1 MADQPPDQP
10 HQEERP
16 EQPEQPDSA
25 MSDQKDSAMPDQKD
39 SAMPDAAPAPAAEPD
54 AMSDADKV
62 SPPVSLPSK
71 RHADED
77 ISQIRAKRLAK
88 LGGPA
93 TPNGPSRPPSTAP
106 EAASSSTSSPKPT
119 ESQAPRPKPQPEP
132 TSSSNPFSQ
141 LGVKTDEPPKKRI
154 TIKPAVSN
162 SPAPQ
167 PAQKAPE
174 LSREAWEDRTLS
186 NIFRITLDE
195 AHTQDA
201 HGHKLYFASGAKSDL
216 EDEGR
221 PVRLSTDLLDSV
233 ILEAASSQTQGSA
246 LEYLMSCW
254 KRVSKVLKNLTN
266 KTGPRFDVV
275 KEARRLCFSY
285 CIFAATMPDM
295 FGEEAPAENALADR
309 LLLGPDDERG
319 ICYEFLTEAS
329 QRIGEDDM
337 IREALVGAME
347 DVSRR
352 LSTVSMNG
360 DYKPH
365 MLILRVF
372 VRFPPLVAAL
382 AQSETFL
389 PANIEAQ
396 HIETHSFLGPFF
408 RLSPMQAEVAMNY
421 FAGSSAVDK
430 GLIANAQRAVR
441 MTLQTH
447 QEELLD
453 ITNTFI
459 KNKESREKMLDW
471 LALTVN
477 KNHMRRAMQVD
488 KKKVSSDGFMVNV
501 TVILD
506 RLCEPFMDA
515 TFAKIDRIDI
525 DYLRRSP
532 RVDIQD
538 ETKINADQKTSDEFY
553 STKASGTNNFISE
566 VFFLTVAAHH
576 YGLEAANTKLSTLQK
591 DVKWLEKELVK
602 LEPERSKYMTSQ
614 AQLAIFDNHVKKMK
628 DQIERGKCSILA
640 IQGVLLDET
649 MQARSMQLMRYVI
662 VWLLRIASP
671 GTSFPKSELQLPLP
685 KEQPVEFKCLPEYF
699 VEDIV
704 GNFKFITRYMPHII
718 TTTQCE
724 ELVKICIAF
733 LRSSEYIKNPYL
745 KSGLVTIL
753 FHGVWG
759 IPGRPKGVLG
769 DTLFAHDFAMKHLL
783 HALMKFYIECEST
796 GTHTQFF
803 DKFNIRYEI
812 FQVIKCIWPNPI
824 YREHLAT
831 EARVNLDFFVQFVN
845 LLLNDVTFVLDES
858 FTAFKEIHDLSREL
872 KNAPANMEQTARQ
885 EQEEKLASAQGKA
898 KSYMQLT
905 NETVAMLKLF
915 TEALADSFTKKEVVV
930 RLAHM
935 LDYNLEALVGP
946 KKSQLKVENPEEY
959 GWNPRNMLA
968 EVTDVYLNLES
979 KQSFIDA
986 VATDGRS
993 YREEYMTEAYKILQ
1007 RFKLKSPEQMEQWQS
1022 MSDRIKE
1029 AKAQADMVEADL
1041 GEIPDQYLD
1050 PILASLMEDPVTL
1063 PVSRQI
1069 VDRGTIQAHL
1079 LSDPHDPFNR
1089 TPLKIEDVIPNDEL
1103 REEIQNWKAN
1113 LLAQKMAERNAAA
1126 APASDAMDTS

>member
-77 ISQIRAKRLAK
+77 ISQIRTKRLAK

>member
-16 EQPEQPDSA
+16 EQPEQPEQPDN
-25 MSDQKDSAMPDQKD
+25 AMPDQKD

-54 AMSDADKV
+54 AMSDADK
-62 SPPVSLPSK
+62 
-71 RHADED
+71 
-77 ISQIRAKRLAK
+77 IRAKRLAK

-154 TIKPAVSN
+154 TIKPAASN

-382 AQSETFL
+382 ALSETFL

-1063 PVSRQI
+1063 PVSKQI

-1126 APASDAMDTS
+1126 APAGDAMDTS

>member
-16 EQPEQPDSA
+16 EQPEQPDNA
-25 MSDQKDSAMPDQKD
+25 MSDQKD

-62 SPPVSLPSK
+62 SPPASLPSK
-71 RHADED
+71 RHADD
-77 ISQIRAKRLAK
+77 DVFQIRAKRLAK

-119 ESQAPRPKPQPEP
+119 ESQAPRPKPQPES

-154 TIKPAVSN
+154 TIKPAASN

-872 KNAPANMEQTARQ
+872 KNAPASMEQTARQ

-935 LDYNLEALVGP
+935 LDYNLEALVGL

-1063 PVSRQI
+1063 PVSKQI

-1113 LLAQKMAERNAAA
+1113 LLAQKMAERNAAV
-1126 APASDAMDTS
+1126 APAGDAMDTS

>member
-25 MSDQKDSAMPDQKD
+25 MSDQKDSAMPD
-39 SAMPDAAPAPAAEPD
+39 AAPAPAAEPD
-54 AMSDADKV
+54 AMSDADK
-62 SPPVSLPSK
+62 
-71 RHADED
+71 
-77 ISQIRAKRLAK
+77 IRAKRLAK

-106 EAASSSTSSPKPT
+106 EAASSSTSSPRPT

-132 TSSSNPFSQ
+132 ASSSNPFSQ
-141 LGVKTDEPPKKRI
+141 LGVKTNEPPKKRI
-154 TIKPAVSN
+154 TIKPAASN

-186 NIFRITLDE
+186 NIFRVTLDE

-221 PVRLSTDLLDSV
+221 PVRLGTDLLDSV

-246 LEYLMSCW
+246 LEYMMSCW

-329 QRIGEDDM
+329 QRIGEDDT

-352 LSTVSMNG
+352 LSIVSMNG

-553 STKASGTNNFISE
+553 STKVSGTNNFISE

-1063 PVSRQI
+1063 PISKQI

-1126 APASDAMDTS
+1126 APAGDAMDTS

>member
-25 MSDQKDSAMPDQKD
+25 MSDQKDSAMPD
-39 SAMPDAAPAPAAEPD
+39 AAPAPAAEPD

-62 SPPVSLPSK
+62 SPPASLPSK
-71 RHADED
+71 RHADDD

-132 TSSSNPFSQ
+132 ASSSNPFSQ

-154 TIKPAVSN
+154 TIKPAASN
-162 SPAPQ
+162 SPTPQ

-186 NIFRITLDE
+186 NIFRVTLDE

-221 PVRLSTDLLDSV
+221 PVRLGTDLLDSV
-233 ILEAASSQTQGSA
+233 ILEAASSQAQGSA

-329 QRIGEDDM
+329 QRIGEDDT

-352 LSTVSMNG
+352 LSIVSMNG

-1063 PVSRQI
+1063 PISKQI

-1126 APASDAMDTS
+1126 APAGDAMDTS

>member
-16 EQPEQPDSA
+16 EQPEQPDNA
-25 MSDQKDSAMPDQKD
+25 MSDQKD

-62 SPPVSLPSK
+62 SPPASLPSK
-71 RHADED
+71 RHADDD

-154 TIKPAVSN
+154 TIKPAASN
-162 SPAPQ
+162 SPVPQ

-602 LEPERSKYMTSQ
+602 LESERSKYMTSQ

-1063 PVSRQI
+1063 PVSKQI

-1126 APASDAMDTS
+1126 APAGDAMDTS

>member
-25 MSDQKDSAMPDQKD
+25 MSDQKDSAMPD
-39 SAMPDAAPAPAAEPD
+39 AAPAPAAEPD

-62 SPPVSLPSK
+62 SPPASLPSK
-71 RHADED
+71 RHADDD

-106 EAASSSTSSPKPT
+106 EAASSSTSSPRPT

-132 TSSSNPFSQ
+132 ASSSNPFSQ
-141 LGVKTDEPPKKRI
+141 LGVKTNEPPKKRI
-154 TIKPAVSN
+154 TIKPAASN

-186 NIFRITLDE
+186 NIFRVTLDE

-221 PVRLSTDLLDSV
+221 PVRLGTDLLDSV

-246 LEYLMSCW
+246 LEYMMSCW

-329 QRIGEDDM
+329 QRIGEDDT

-352 LSTVSMNG
+352 LSIVSMNG

-553 STKASGTNNFISE
+553 STKVSGTNNFISE

-733 LRSSEYIKNPYL
+733 LRSSEYVKNPYL

-1063 PVSRQI
+1063 PISKQI

-1126 APASDAMDTS
+1126 APAGDAMDTS

>member
-1 MADQPPDQP
+1 
-10 HQEERP
+10 
-16 EQPEQPDSA
+16 
-25 MSDQKDSAMPDQKD
+25 
-39 SAMPDAAPAPAAEPD
+39 
-54 AMSDADKV
+54 
-62 SPPVSLPSK
+62 
-71 RHADED
+71 
-77 ISQIRAKRLAK
+77 
-88 LGGPA
+88 
-93 TPNGPSRPPSTAP
+93 
-106 EAASSSTSSPKPT
+106 
-119 ESQAPRPKPQPEP
+119 
-132 TSSSNPFSQ
+132 
-141 LGVKTDEPPKKRI
+141 
-154 TIKPAVSN
+154 
-162 SPAPQ
+162 
-167 PAQKAPE
+167 
-174 LSREAWEDRTLS
+174 LSIEAWEDRTLS

-195 AHTQDA
+195 NHTQDA

-216 EDEGR
+216 VDDGR

-233 ILEAASSQTQGSA
+233 ILEAASSQTQGPA

-254 KRVSKVLKNLTN
+254 KRVSKVLKNLAN
-266 KTGPRFDVV
+266 KTGPRFEVV

-285 CIFAATMPDM
+285 CIFAVTMPDM

-329 QRIGEDDM
+329 QRIGEDDT

-352 LSTVSMNG
+352 LSKVSMNG

-365 MLILRVF
+365 MLILRIF

-421 FAGSSAVDK
+421 FSGSSAVDK

-477 KNHMRRAMQVD
+477 KNHKRRAMQVD
-488 KKKVSSDGFMVNV
+488 RKAVSSDGFMVNV

-515 TFAKIDRIDI
+515 TFSKIDRIDI

-538 ETKINADQKTSDEFY
+538 ETKINADQKTSDDFY

-566 VFFLTVAAHH
+566 IFFLTVAAHH

-602 LEPERSKYMTSQ
+602 LEPERPKYMTSQ
-614 AQLAIFDNHVKKMK
+614 AQLAIFDNHIKKIK

-662 VWLLRIASP
+662 VWLLRLASP

-685 KEQPVEFKCLPEYF
+685 KEQPVQFKCLPEYF

-753 FHGVWG
+753 FHGVWA
-759 IPGRPKGVLG
+759 IHGRPKGVLG

-885 EQEEKLASAQGKA
+885 EQEEKLSSAQGKA

-1007 RFKLKSPEQMEQWQS
+1007 RFKLKTPEQMEQWQT

-1041 GEIPDQYLD
+1041 GEIPDEYLD

-1063 PVSRQI
+1063 PISKQI

-1103 REEIQNWKAN
+1103 REEIQSWKAN

-1126 APASDAMDTS
+1126 TAPAGDAMDTS

>member
-1 MADQPPDQP
+1 
-10 HQEERP
+10 
-16 EQPEQPDSA
+16 

-54 AMSDADKV
+54 AMSDADK
-62 SPPVSLPSK
+62 
-71 RHADED
+71 
-77 ISQIRAKRLAK
+77 IRAKRLAK

-1063 PVSRQI
+1063 PVSKQI

>member
-1 MADQPPDQP
+1 
-10 HQEERP
+10 
-16 EQPEQPDSA
+16 
-25 MSDQKDSAMPDQKD
+25 MSDQKD

-54 AMSDADKV
+54 AMSDADK
-62 SPPVSLPSK
+62 
-71 RHADED
+71 
-77 ISQIRAKRLAK
+77 IRAKRLAK

-1063 PVSRQI
+1063 PVSKQI

-1126 APASDAMDTS
+1126 APAGDAMDTS

>member
-872 KNAPANMEQTARQ
+872 KNAPANMEQTSRQ

-1063 PVSRQI
+1063 PVSKQI

>member
-1 MADQPPDQP
+1 MTDQPPDQP

-25 MSDQKDSAMPDQKD
+25 MSDQKDSAMPD
-39 SAMPDAAPAPAAEPD
+39 AAPAPAAEPD

-62 SPPVSLPSK
+62 SPPASLPSK
-71 RHADED
+71 RHADDD

-154 TIKPAVSN
+154 TIKPAASN

-389 PANIEAQ
+389 PANVEAQ

-1063 PVSRQI
+1063 PVSKQI

-1126 APASDAMDTS
+1126 APADDAMDTS